1 MADDLLKN
9 DGQKFLEM
17 MEQLAE
23 RRMQREEDA
32 AAGIEDDSDEE
43 SDLDGEEGSGEEDD
57 EDDEDGDDLSEGDE
71 DDEDGDEGDEVRM
84 IFLSSGNRADE
95 ILLASDDRGGED
107 GRGEE
112 DVLDLC
118 STDV

>member
-43 SDLDGEEGSGEEDD
+43 SDLDGEEGSGDEED
-57 EDDEDGDDLSEGDE
+57 EDDEDGDDLSDGDDE
-71 DDEDGDEGDEVRM
+71 DDDGDEADEVGTWS
-84 IFLSSGNRADE
+84 FEAF
-95 ILLASDDRGGED
+95 
-107 GRGEE
+107 
-112 DVLDLC
+112 
-118 STDV
+118 